1 MFSEPDEKLDVQEIF
16 NSYKEPAEKSPQL
29 DIIIE
34 HYLSL
39 MNHLK
44 QDINGLREDLSEH
57 KKIRGEISDSL
68 EEFLSIQKLS
78 SIITQSQSH
87 QQIAQTLDDITQKVI
102 AHDDFELFFLEN
114 DELEPV
120 NKKPK
125 SDFLMLL
132 KSIQEEGIL
141 DWLWE
146 QGHPIV
152 VPVNDFLIYDKL
164 HFKTGNIIISP
175 MILNNKGTGVFLF
188 YSKKEQ
194 ANFSLR
200 DLELLNILTQQ
211 AAIAI
216 QYTNIYKK
224 VERTHEA
231 LKKSQHQLMRSL
243 KLATVGELA
252 GGIAHEINN
261 PLQII
266 MGNIQVARMGH
277 KVEESLKVVEAQAM
291 RIANIVRGLLNMAR
305 QNNIESNSDY
315 VEVNSLIMS
324 TLNLVRGQIEKR
336 NIEINMDLGKKIPV
350 LKCSSVYFQ
359 QVLLNF
365 ILHSKKQIGQDGRL
379 DISSRIDENDWIHIE
394 INDSGA
400 ALPPEYVKKVMDP
413 FSDLE
418 NTAEMNLGLTVSVQM
433 IRDLGGV
440 VKIQSAKESGNKIII
455 KIPKGAEKISDE
467 GEEKALLG

>member
-1 MFSEPDEKLDVQEIF
+1 MFSESDEKLDVQEFF
-16 NSYKEPAEKSPQL
+16 NNYKEPAEKSPQL
-29 DIIIE
+29 DVIIE

-44 QDINGLREDLSEH
+44 QDLNVLREDLTEH
-57 KKIRGEISDSL
+57 KKIKGEISDSF

-78 SIITQSQSH
+78 AIITQSQAH
-87 QQIAQTLDDITQKVI
+87 QQIAETLDEICQKVI
-102 AHDDFELFFLEN
+102 PHDNYELFSKVDN
-114 DELEPV
+114 RLEPIK
-120 NKKPK
+120 KKPEA
-125 SDFLMLL
+125 DFLLLL

-141 DWLWE
+141 DWLWD

-152 VPVNDFLIYDKL
+152 VPVTDFLIYDKL
-164 HFKTGNIIISP
+164 RFRLGNIIISP
-175 MILNNKGTGVFLF
+175 MIINNQGVGIYLF
-188 YSKKEQ
+188 YAKKEQ

-216 QYTNIYKK
+216 QYTNMYTKLEK
-224 VERTHEA
+224 AHES
-231 LKKSQHQLMRSL
+231 LKSSQHQLMRSL

-277 KVEESLKVVEAQAM
+277 KVEESLKVIETQAM

-305 QNNIESNSDY
+305 QNNNESSSEFI
-315 VEVNSLIMS
+315 EVNSLIMN
-324 TLNLVRGQIEKR
+324 TVNLVRGQIEKR
-336 NIEINMDLGKKIPV
+336 NIDINLDLGKKIPV

-365 ILHSKKQIGQDGRL
+365 ILHAKKQINQDGTL
-379 DISSRIDENDWIHIE
+379 DISSSVDKNNWIHIE
-394 INDSGA
+394 IIDSGA
-400 ALPPEYVKKVMDP
+400 ALPREYVQKVMDP

-418 NTAEMNLGLTVSVQM
+418 NSTETNLGLTVSVQM

-440 VKIQSAKESGNKIII
+440 VKIESTDESGNKIII
-455 KIPKGAEKISDE
+455 KIPKGTEKMSDQGKE
-467 GEEKALLG
+467 AVSTG